1 MAAFFILVGRNQS
14 GKSGTEGCSRAVPQA
29 VLQLD
34 TVVSWIKWDATVN
47 VNYFGSRK
55 LGAVVVLTSNFGDE
69 KPRDDRTLRW
79 RRNKPNRI
87 PFSR

>member
-1 MAAFFILVGRNQS
+1 MVRVGWKGVRGAA
-14 GKSGTEGCSRAVPQA
+14 AQA
-29 VLQLD
+29 GLQLCP
-34 TVVSWIKWDATVN
+34 VVSWIKWDATVN

-69 KPRDDRTLRW
+69 NPGDDRILRW